1 MKGSYSQIWYV
12 PGFPASLDSVRAFK
26 SPMDILHPP
35 FTFQIFFSGLPFVCP
50 KYYTCH
56 RYLHQQTMTTDC
68 FQQLSLGQSCSTV
81 SEFGLESNKDY
92 VEVLPGKSSKPKQHG
107 QLSPLQLCTDTSLA
121 RLLAFQIPT
130 DLGEGSRSEV
140 G

>member
-1 MKGSYSQIWYV
+1 MCLAFRLPWILSEHLNLLWTSYTHL
-12 PGFPASLDSVRAFK
+12 SLFRF
-26 SPMDILHPP
+26 
-35 FTFQIFFSGLPFVCP
+35 FFSGLPFVCP

-68 FQQLSLGQSCSTV
+68 FQQLSLRQSCSTV

-140 G
+140 D